1 MYKILEPIMVR
12 MPLYSHEE
20 YKKIDLFADVDK
32 FIQIFS
38 NRPSFL
44 KAIAISSPDFYTS
57 VIENEKNVVYSD
69 KYRDSMLKYI
79 SRATSRAT
87 PFGAFSLV
95 SFGKLDRET
104 SFVIHE
110 EKRSTFLNLIDADLF
125 WRIIREL
132 EQNAQI
138 YPYLKVRLNPN
149 LHITTNR
156 VKNPYISHLGQSNTK
171 FFQAN
176 IRNTKQFEMIQKY
189 ARNPI
194 SVKDLV
200 YSLYVYNNKKIE
212 IAKIQKYVDSLIEN
226 EFLLSELRFFDVHE
240 GLSKIIS
247 VCKKS
252 CFDCEMI
259 EYLKRINKVFCRLN
273 AQCDDKEWLN
283 AYFNLY
289 KLCNEQFSGKNIT
302 NALLFA
308 PQYEATLGKNVL
320 ASIYR
325 LENFATKTAL
335 GFFGGLAEISFVIN
349 LFCKRT
355 GCYFGFHNDIYN
367 YLLTL
372 TNQYIDYCSR
382 QIENLKFYH
391 YDAIS
396 GLSGIGYYLVRLAI
410 AVTLLHF
417 YEGSNPSTK
426 NANPSFSYPIDKK
439 VQ

>member
-1 MYKILEPIMVR
+1 MNYFPLKQKYEKSFFCLRQNGGKTMYKILEPIMVR

-125 WRIIREL
+125 WKIIREL

-240 GLSKIIS
+240 STVYKGLH
-247 VCKKS
+247 
-252 CFDCEMI
+252 
-259 EYLKRINKVFCRLN
+259 R
-273 AQCDDKEWLN
+273 
-283 AYFNLY
+283 
-289 KLCNEQFSGKNIT
+289 
-302 NALLFA
+302 
-308 PQYEATLGKNVL
+308 
-320 ASIYR
+320 
-325 LENFATKTAL
+325 
-335 GFFGGLAEISFVIN
+335 
-349 LFCKRT
+349 
-355 GCYFGFHNDIYN
+355 
-367 YLLTL
+367 
-372 TNQYIDYCSR
+372 
-382 QIENLKFYH
+382 
-391 YDAIS
+391 
-396 GLSGIGYYLVRLAI
+396 
-410 AVTLLHF
+410 VT
-417 YEGSNPSTK
+417 
-426 NANPSFSYPIDKK
+426 
-439 VQ
+439 V

>member
-125 WRIIREL
+125 WKIIREL

-259 EYLKRINKVFCRLN
+259 ENLKRINKVFCRLN

-302 NALLFA
+302 NTLLFA

-320 ASIYR
+320 ASLYR

-335 GFFGGLAEISFVIN
+335 PDNETTAVLYWKKLFKEKYGPYVEINFLELFDDNSGFGDPYAPKNHISTNEVPNESYKKRYLKNLLERKIVLSLAKGDNKIVF
-349 LFCKRT
+349 
-355 GCYFGFHNDIYN
+355 
-367 YLLTL
+367 
-372 TNQYIDYCSR
+372 
-382 QIENLKFYH
+382 
-391 YDAIS
+391 
-396 GLSGIGYYLVRLAI
+396 
-410 AVTLLHF
+410 
-417 YEGSNPSTK
+417 
-426 NANPSFSYPIDKK
+426 
-439 VQ
+439 

>member
-125 WRIIREL
+125 WKIIREL

-259 EYLKRINKVFCRLN
+259 ENLKRINKVFCRLN

-302 NALLFA
+302 NTLLFA
-308 PQYEATLGKNVL
+308 PQYETIFYKGIMP
-320 ASIYR
+320 S
-325 LENFATKTAL
+325 ET
-335 GFFGGLAEISFVIN
+335 GFRFS
-349 LFCKRT
+349 
-355 GCYFGFHNDIYN
+355 
-367 YLLTL
+367 
-372 TNQYIDYCSR
+372 
-382 QIENLKFYH
+382 
-391 YDAIS
+391 S
-396 GLSGIGYYLVRLAI
+396 GL
-410 AVTLLHF
+410 
-417 YEGSNPSTK
+417 
-426 NANPSFSYPIDKK
+426 
-439 VQ
+439 